1 MNTVGAPKTILA
13 MTAEKKPSKEY
24 YLEMVSKFESE
35 KSNAMVIHGCM
46 RKAHGL
52 FRGEPY
58 CSSDDFRE
66 IVGGAVRRSR

>member
-35 KSNAMVIHGCM
+35 KSNAMVIHGWWETLM
-46 RKAHGL
+46 DY
-52 FRGEPY
+52 FEENP
-58 CSSDDFRE
+58 
-66 IVGGAVRRSR
+66 IVVAMIFEKS